1 MLLHLPSS
9 RPDSL
14 RVMGEWFSRAVTS
27 LSSLSALPTAL
38 SLPAAG
44 TFLSPTKVP
53 ELLP

>member
-1 MLLHLPSS
+1 MLLRLPSS
-9 RPDSL
+9 GTDSL
-14 RVMGEWFSRAVTS
+14 RVMGERLSRAVTS

-53 ELLP
+53 EVLP

>member
-9 RPDSL
+9 GADSL
-14 RVMGEWFSRAVTS
+14 RAMERLSRAVTS

-38 SLPAAG
+38 SLLAAG

-53 ELLP
+53 ELLS